1 MHNDTLCAFVL
12 RRIREMG
19 ITRKEFVC
27 RAGISRS
34 CFYKIIGGQVG
45 EVRIETLRKL
55 ARALAVNPI
64 ELFRMAVVP
73 GGCVDRPDAP
83 GPGGKGVG

>member
-1 MHNDTLCAFVL
+1 MQNDTLCAFVL

-19 ITRKEFVC
+19 ITRKEFVR

-55 ARALAVNPI
+55 ARALAVNPL

-73 GGCVDRPDAP
+73 GASGDRPDATS
-83 GPGGKGVG
+83 PGGKGLG